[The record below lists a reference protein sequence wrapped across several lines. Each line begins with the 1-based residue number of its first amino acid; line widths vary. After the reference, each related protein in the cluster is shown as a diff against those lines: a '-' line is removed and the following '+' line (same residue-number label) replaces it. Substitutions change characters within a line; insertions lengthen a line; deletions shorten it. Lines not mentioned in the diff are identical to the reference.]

1 METSINIDKVSLS
14 SKFGKIAKK
23 KLCFICKL
31 MSMAYHYFSV
41 TKLSP
46 KIFVCQPSKVADITS
61 RSKAAL
67 KFPGPPLTS
76 YKNAVF
82 SNILDN
88 VYSRLLPVNL

>member
-1 METSINIDKVSLS
+1 
-14 SKFGKIAKK
+14 
-23 KLCFICKL
+23 
-31 MSMAYHYFSV
+31 MAYYFSV

-76 YKNAVF
+76 YRVYKNA
-82 SNILDN
+82 NILDN
-88 VYSRLLPVNL
+88 VYCIF